1 MYEINYD
8 SGFFEYMK
16 LLTPDIQIRI
26 NKKIEWLREKK
37 QRRHLHYG
45 MSFFVEEVGQYRLG
59 YKVDENIKI
68 ITIYFVGK
76 HKDYDTWRK
85 NINN

>member
-26 NKKIEWLREKK
+26 NKKIE
-37 QRRHLHYG
+37 
-45 MSFFVEEVGQYRLG
+45 
-59 YKVDENIKI
+59 
-68 ITIYFVGK
+68 
-76 HKDYDTWRK
+76 
-85 NINN
+85 

>member
-1 MYEINYD
+1 
-8 SGFFEYMK
+8 
-16 LLTPDIQIRI
+16 
-26 NKKIEWLREKK
+26 
-37 QRRHLHYG
+37 